1 MALVAKVNTVTVPTG
16 RIRLHDA
23 ENDGVGGLTGSA
35 DGTGSQ
41 GQIVFDDPDHTLG
54 LQGFDFVT
62 VDETDCTDAPRLF
75 TGYLADRTTS
85 RGKYPTDGGR
95 QIDATINDPNTL
107 LTWLLI
113 GDDGKRPA
121 ETRAARIAWLMGSDW
136 WPPNVFDV
144 GWIVPGSHNFEE
156 ADYRRQYASDVLS
169 DILETYQTFFVRYD
183 QDSARLG
190 LFYGAANSSLVAS
203 PLSISNDPD
212 DILFDS
218 YDDDLSAITVFPPL
232 IDASSVQDPSSVFS
246 LVDLSYTGGDLRQE
260 DTATTAQFFSTVG
273 PRGVAIDESRI
284 GKATTAQNFV
294 NSYLAQDAD
303 EDETVTCSLILPSYK
318 VGLIDAG
325 DRISAKF
332 VHLDGYEDFK
342 DTRVKSRTLRTVEGR
357 RDLYLMT
364 LELNDRGPF
373 GKGGGG
379 GGGSNPPPVV
389 FPPGQSTPSV
399 VQTGCAYALGGG
411 VDLVFDNP
419 VSVGHTVVIGIVWRD
434 GTTSLTTVDTD
445 PGGAHNYVT
454 FTQIARTTIHSV
466 ATQETV
472 LAYRVVTSSDL
483 IGGGRTYH
491 VGNGAGSGRPKLLA
505 WELADVG
512 APNASVS
519 VTNNAGTLTLPS
531 LTASGVGIAIGI
543 VGAGVDCLA
552 TLTTTPTADHVY
564 IENGDH
570 IWQMIGGL
578 DKLFTSAGS
587 AAYAWTGV
595 ACGGAGGD
603 NTNSGSAAFFP
614 SAVAATPPSPGQ
626 QNNRPELVT
635 MSGVNGTT
643 LWPFADGT
651 LRVIYDTVDQTAAIV
666 SYDGAAGTFVMP
678 SAPPLG
684 TQVFVEY
691 KGR

>member
-23 ENDGVGGLTGSA
+23 ENDGIGGLTGSA

-41 GQIVFDDPDHTLG
+41 GQIVFDDPDHTLA

-113 GDDGKRPA
+113 GADGKRPA

-144 GWIVPGSHNFEE
+144 GWIVPGSHDFEE

-183 QDSARLG
+183 QDSEQLG

-260 DTATTAQFFSTVG
+260 DTGTTAQFFSTVG

-379 GGGSNPPPVV
+379 GGGSNPPPTT
-389 FPPGQSTPSV
+389 FPPGESTPSV
-399 VQTGCAYALGGG
+399 VQTGCGHALGAQAP
-411 VDLVFDNP
+411 LLFDNP
-419 VSVGHTVVIGIVWRD
+419 VSVGHIVVVGVVWRD
-434 GTTSLTTVDTD
+434 GVTDLNADIDPGASHTTV
-445 PGGAHNYVT
+445 P
-454 FTQIARTTIHSV
+454 FTQITRTTIHGIS
-466 ATQETV
+466 TQETCF
-472 LAYRVVTSSDL
+472 AYRVVTSADL
-483 IGGGRTYH
+483 AYGGRTYYF
-491 VGNGAGSGRPKLLA
+491 GSGAGSGRPKIIA
-505 WELADVG
+505 WELAGVA

-519 VTNNAGTLTLPS
+519 VTNHTGALTFPS
-531 LTASGVGIAIGI
+531 LAISGTGIAIGV
-543 VGAGVDCLA
+543 VGAGVDCA
-552 TLTTTPTADHVY
+552 ASYTTSPASDHYY
-564 IENGDH
+564 IENGDSFFK
-570 IWQMIGGL
+570 IVLGN
-578 DKLFTSAGS
+578 DALFTSPTS
-587 AAYAWTGV
+587 VAYAANGV

-603 NTNSGSAAFFP
+603 DSNDGGVAFFP
-614 SAVAATPPSPGQ
+614 SAVAATPPAPGQ
-626 QNNRPELVT
+626 QNNRPEIAT
-635 MSGVNGTT
+635 MTGANGTT

-651 LRVIYDTVDQTAAIV
+651 LKVIYDTVDQTAAIV